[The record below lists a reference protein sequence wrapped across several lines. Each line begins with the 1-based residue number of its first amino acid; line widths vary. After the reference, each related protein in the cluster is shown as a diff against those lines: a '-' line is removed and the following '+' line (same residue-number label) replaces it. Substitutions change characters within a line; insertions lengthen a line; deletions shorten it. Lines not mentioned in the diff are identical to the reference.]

1 MPDRTELEDLFRPFG
16 PVAIKR
22 MFGGHGIYADGLMF
36 ALEASG
42 EVYLKVDAESLPRF
56 EAENLP
62 PFVYETKHGQKHSMS
77 YHLLPAAAYDDD
89 DVLKH
94 WARLALEAA
103 YRAAGAKAGKARPK
117 TAVAK
122 KAPAKKA
129 AKPAA
134 KKPAAKAAKPAAKAA
149 AKAPARRPARKPA
162 G

>member
-129 AKPAA
+129 SA
-134 KKPAAKAAKPAAKAA
+134 KKVPAKKVPAK
-149 AKAPARRPARKPA
+149 KAPPKKR
-162 G
+162 

>member
-36 ALEASG
+36 ALEADG

-56 EAENLP
+56 EAEKLR
-62 PFVYETKHGQKHSMS
+62 PFAYETKHGQKHSMS

-89 DVLKH
+89 DVLKL
-94 WARLALEAA
+94 WARLALDAA
-103 YRAAGAKAGKARPK
+103 HRAASAKAGKKAP
-117 TAVAK
+117 TK

-129 AKPAA
+129 VSK
-134 KKPAAKAAKPAAKAA
+134 
-149 AKAPARRPARKPA
+149 KAPAKKASPKKR
-162 G
+162 